1 MACRRFNSVGIKTTD
16 IASFTP
22 SLRTVLET
30 TLSQDASPQALDL
43 YLPRIR
49 AIVIDMLHGMKQK
62 QSLLRGEAQEVPA
75 GTREPPV
82 TTAEGSH
89 PLSAAQA
96 TTTTT
101 PEDYLKRPRDDRHW
115 SERQGYQKVLD
126 AMDIVKDQ
134 HHKAGRFDFWIPA
147 FEVAI
152 DTHMQARGS
161 DRKLDRSQVTET
173 LLREYC
179 YSTTC
184 LINMLVSACDDDLKF
199 RCHIRAQLNACG
211 IQRILPKLER
221 FEYGAIDRQ
230 IERFRDDEAID
241 YEDLL
246 HCE

>member
-1 MACRRFNSVGIKTTD
+1 MRANKRLSWVNAFVELHGLLALTNVLSSIHNKSSSQSATGSIRDTRDLDNE
-16 IASFTP
+16 
-22 SLRTVLET
+22 LRIVKCVEWLMNTK
-30 TLSQDASPQALDL
+30 SGANNAL
-43 YLPRIR
+43 
-49 AIVIDMLHGMKQK
+49 AHQQIVI
-62 QSLLRGEAQEVPA
+62 SLTNSLVSPELN
-75 GTREPPV
+75 TRKTV
-82 TTAEGSH
+82 TEILTFLG
-89 PLSAAQA
+89 
-96 TTTTT
+96 
-101 PEDYLKRPRDDRHW
+101 HW
-115 SERQGYQKVLD
+115 GERQGYQKVLD

-184 LINMLVSACDDDLKF
+184 LINMLVSARRDDLKF

-241 YEDLL
+241 YEDLVQR
-246 HCE
+246 E